1 MLKSYFTIVGLEKPA
16 RDDFVALKLFLTA
29 YVLDRLGRFTHA
41 IEVRLVHVLNLISFH
56 LITLLLSKTVY
67 TCLIN
72 ATLPNADKNAIVN

>member
-41 IEVRLVHVLNLISFH
+41 IEVRLVHVLKI
-56 LITLLLSKTVY
+56 LLKCKLCIGGYLSRVHF
-67 TCLIN
+67 
-72 ATLPNADKNAIVN
+72 DVS